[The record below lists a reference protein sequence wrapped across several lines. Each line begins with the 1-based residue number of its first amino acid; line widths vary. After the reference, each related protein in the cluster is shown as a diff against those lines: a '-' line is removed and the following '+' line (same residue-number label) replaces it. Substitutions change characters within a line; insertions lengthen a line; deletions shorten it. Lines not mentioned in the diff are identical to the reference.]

1 MTDISGILSINKPS
15 GVTSFWAVK
24 QVKRVLGV
32 KKVGHCGTL
41 DPLAEGVLV
50 ILFGKATKLQSSF
63 MSGRKTYRALLK
75 LGAVTDTGDITG
87 KVTGGTAVG
96 NIEKLAV
103 VNILKS
109 FLGDIEQVPPMYSAL
124 KYGGRKLYE
133 IAREGKEVKREPRSV
148 SIYSI
153 DLLNFHNEHLELRV
167 ECSKGTYIRTL
178 AEDIGSKLGCGATIE
193 ALCRERSGDFTLETA
208 LDGKLL
214 QDISREELLKHSID
228 MNKEQDKSQ

>member
-24 QVKRVLGV
+24 QVKRILGV

-50 ILFGKATKLQSSF
+50 ILFGKATKLQSEL
-63 MSGRKTYRALLK
+63 MAGKKTYRALLK
-75 LGAVTDTGDITG
+75 LGTVTDTGDITG
-87 KVTGGTAVG
+87 RVTGGSPVG
-96 NIEKLAV
+96 NIEKPAV
-103 VNILKS
+103 DSILRS
-109 FLGDIEQVPPMYSAL
+109 FLGDIEQVPPMFSAL

-133 IAREGKEVKREPRSV
+133 IAREGKEVKREPRSI

-153 DLLNFHNEHLELRV
+153 ELLNFDNTHLEIRV

-178 AEDIGSKLGCGATIE
+178 AGDIGAKLGCGATIE
-193 ALCRERSGDFTLETA
+193 ALCREKSGDFSIETA
-208 LDGKLL
+208 LDGRKL
-214 QDISREELLKHSID
+214 QIISREELLSHCIG
-228 MNKEQDKSQ
+228 MNKEQEKS